1 MLACCS
7 LSKTKL
13 NNNSSVLFCSVFF
26 CSNSCY
32 CFEWYFLIVNWIIFY
47 VIVFDCCFLFF
58 SCRLT
63 SCCFFQMVNIKFYD
77 SCGKFPMFFSLIY
90 CCFFVLQIAASLA
103 PEWPLCVLLGCY
115 YIRAATIVVFAAPT
129 RTRLHL
135 LSSFLLSS
143 GSSWCWCWCCH
154 LWLVVIRLD
163 GHNTSV
169 MAYFWWLFF
178 IFYYFSVF
186 LLFWIIS

>member
-1 MLACCS
+1 MFY
-7 LSKTKL
+7 
-13 NNNSSVLFCSVFF
+13 SVLFF

-47 VIVFDCCFLFF
+47 VIVFDCCLLFF
-58 SCRLT
+58 FLSADFLLLLSNGEHQVLWLVRQV
-63 SCCFFQMVNIKFYD
+63 FFPHI
-77 SCGKFPMFFSLIY
+77 LL
-90 CCFFVLQIAASLA
+90 FFVLQIAASLA

-135 LSSFLLSS
+135 LSLFLLSS

-186 LLFWIIS
+186 FIVLDHFVR

>member
-1 MLACCS
+1 MFY
-7 LSKTKL
+7 
-13 NNNSSVLFCSVFF
+13 SVLFF
-26 CSNSCY
+26 SNSCY

-58 SCRLT
+58 FLVGWLLVASFKWWT
-63 SCCFFQMVNIKFYD
+63 SSFMTRAASFQCFF
-77 SCGKFPMFFSLIY
+77 LIY

-143 GSSWCWCWCCH
+143 GSSWCWCLCCH

-178 IFYYFSVF
+178 IISQFF
-186 LLFWIIS
+186 LFFIALNHFVR